1 MTVQGNMELVR
12 SGYAAFAAGDMDALL
27 ELFSSDIVQ
36 TVPGSSPIAGA
47 HKGAQNVL
55 AMYGQLFER
64 SGGTL
69 RVELEDL
76 MSDGGDRVVAVHRA
90 TAERNG
96 ETYDS
101 REALLFTIVDGRVTE
116 MQDFFTDIE
125 ASDSF
130 WS

>member
-1 MTVQGNMELVR
+1 MTAQDNLELVR
-12 SGYAAFAAGDMDALL
+12 RGYAAFVAGDMDALL
-27 ELFSSDIVQ
+27 ELFSPDIVQ
-36 TVPGSSPIAGA
+36 TVPGSSPLAGS
-47 HKGAQNVL
+47 HKGAENVL
-55 AMYGQLFER
+55 ALYGQLFER

-69 RVELEDL
+69 RVELEDV
-76 MSDGGDRVVAVHRA
+76 MSDGGDRVISVHQV

-96 ETYDS
+96 QTYS
-101 REALLFTIVDGRVTE
+101 AREALVFTIVDGKVAE